1 MGKILF
7 PKYFPSCPT
16 DGAEYIVDGFTDA
29 LTSNIENTMRMF
41 WRPRKI
47 KLSGSYLQF
56 IDTGVDRGCLNP
68 ANYELIIQSPYGSE
82 EEMICEPNKQWTV
95 NSSNNIY
102 NPELAYSWD
111 SKPFY
116 KDNEE
121 SLFTFNR
128 FDFQLDGGA
137 TPSSACQRGVLVTQ
151 LYPTEEGGG
160 GPFDYQ
166 TISILGV
173 DFNTATYIPPEFPF
187 SGYIVPTVEVT
198 EWWSFGGTYDTTT
211 GEPL

>member
-29 LTSNIENTMRMF
+29 LTSNIENTMTMF

-56 IDTGVDRGCLNP
+56 AEEPIRGCLKP

-82 EEMICEPNKQWTV
+82 EEMICEPNKQWTL
-95 NSSNNIY
+95 NFSNNIY
-102 NPELAYSWD
+102 DPESAYSWD

-128 FDFQLDGGA
+128 FDFLLDAGT
-137 TPSSACQRGVLVTQ
+137 TPRSTCARGVLVTQ
-151 LYPTEEGGG
+151 LYPTEEGPG

-173 DFNTATYIPPEFPF
+173 DFNTATYISPEFPD
-187 SGYIVPTVEVT
+187 SGYIVPAVEVT